1 MVRKAALYAIILFSG
16 ICLLGFFW
24 KDIFTSW
31 FFYLIVI
38 AFFLSLLIAAVYMTK
53 TRSVIARPDV
63 TSGRGNLTGLLILS
77 LHFCL
82 AAGIIL
88 IFISRMVRLEG
99 EIVLTEGQELS
110 EEHSNYT
117 RISEGPLFRERHN
130 GFKLRLNKVEVRRTK
145 KGDVPDYV
153 SLITIYHVRKSPVPI
168 NAEVRVNH
176 PFKFKGFVIHQSR
189 TGFSPLLTIEEK
201 EKGSLL
207 DSYINLSTVK
217 EDGSERYEDEIL
229 IPGDRE
235 RLVIRFLPV
244 QGGLFSAEGS
254 LYVTLKDDVRTLG
267 TARLERN
274 ESKEIAGYTILFR
287 DLRRWSGLQ
296 LVHDPFVPSLYAVF
310 GTGIV
315 LLFVIVFRRI

>member
-1 MVRKAALYAIILFSG
+1 
-16 ICLLGFFW
+16 
-24 KDIFTSW
+24 
-31 FFYLIVI
+31 
-38 AFFLSLLIAAVYMTK
+38 
-53 TRSVIARPDV
+53 
-63 TSGRGNLTGLLILS
+63 
-77 LHFCL
+77 
-82 AAGIIL
+82 
-88 IFISRMVRLEG
+88 
-99 EIVLTEGQELS
+99 VLTEGQELS

-153 SLITIYHVRKSPVPI
+153 SLITIYPVRKSPVPI

-235 RLVIRFLPV
+235 RLVIQFLPV

-296 LVHDPFVPSLYAVF
+296 LVNDPFVPYIYAVF

-315 LLFVIVFRRI
+315 LLFTILFEIRL